1 MNTHRGL
8 CSSEISLLHLPCALR
23 RRRQRCFRRRQGQA
37 EPVAW
42 GPSVGRCSPA
52 SIPCPIRLQAPGR
65 AALLCQEH
73 TRQPDAAASPHL
85 AHTEEKRQE
94 RWASRGSRWAPVS
107 SHMSGDQCFGLC
119 INQKK
124 KTKKGKREKTPTFCK
139 IFNHVVLRCY
149 VEKKIW
155 QLFPFFPE

>member
-1 MNTHRGL
+1 M
-8 CSSEISLLHLPCALR
+8 
-23 RRRQRCFRRRQGQA
+23 
-37 EPVAW
+37 
-42 GPSVGRCSPA
+42 GRCSPA

-85 AHTEEKRQE
+85 AHTGEKRQE

-124 KTKKGKREKTPTFCK
+124 KTKKKENGKKTPPSVRFLITWSSDAMW
-139 IFNHVVLRCY
+139 
-149 VEKKIW
+149 KKKFGSSS
-155 QLFPFFPE
+155 LFSLSEQERRSLISHIYHSTPHPFGKAAKRGPLP